1 MGKFHTPTNHEIRA
15 LRSRL
20 EMSQPEMAELL
31 MCSPATIS
39 KWEQG
44 VNTMP
49 PMVWHAAQIIVAKAE
64 EDATPTQ
71 ERLTVYDK
79 KKADREAEEQKK
91 LEAKERYEQRRLAIE
106 QEYADR
112 KARYLEHFRDIQ
124 ARVARHRP
132 QAMTDFEG
140 KLEGFYDV
148 AQSIGQ
154 LENYYFN
161 MYKKQID
168 ELTQD
173 MPPYVRFREAH
184 PDAFIS

>member
-1 MGKFHTPTNHEIRA
+1 MAKYYTPSNHEIRA

-49 PMVWHAAQIIVAKAE
+49 PMCWHAAQIIVAKAE
-64 EDATPTQ
+64 EDKQPTQ

-91 LEAKERYEQRRLAIE
+91 LEAQERYQRRLMELRLEEEAKFEAFNEHFEDLKDRIGKFYAKVHTDPQFENLDTSADVGRAILLVE
-106 QEYADR
+106 QMYRSNKDR
-112 KARYLEHFRDIQ
+112 IEALNPDKPPYRYLAQ
-124 ARVARHRP
+124 VYP
-132 QAMTDFEG
+132 Q
-140 KLEGFYDV
+140 
-148 AQSIGQ
+148 
-154 LENYYFN
+154 
-161 MYKKQID
+161 
-168 ELTQD
+168 
-173 MPPYVRFREAH
+173 YVV
-184 PDAFIS
+184 S